1 VLRIPETVSR
11 TKLLIIGG
19 LIFCFVAFLL
29 IRGQLSSPDFAED
42 KFVEVYV
49 QFSLAAEKFKS
60 DSLGLEEEQQRILK
74 QAGVTR
80 DEMNDFVDRL
90 NERPHD
96 WGRVWERIVQRLEEK
111 RQELKSP

>member
-1 VLRIPETVSR
+1 MVSR
-11 TKLLIIGG
+11 TKLFIVAG
-19 LIFCFVAFLL
+19 LILCVIAFLL
-29 IRGQLSSPDFAED
+29 LRGQMSSSDLTED

-60 DSLGLEEEQQRILK
+60 DSLQLAEEQERVLQ

-80 DEMNDFVDRL
+80 AEMNDFVDHM
-90 NERPHD
+90 NERPHE

>member
-1 VLRIPETVSR
+1 MVSR
-11 TKLLIIGG
+11 TRLLIIGG
-19 LIFCFVAFLL
+19 LILCIVVFLL
-29 IRGQLSSPDFAED
+29 LRGQMLSPDFAED

-80 DEMNDFVDRL
+80 AEMDDFVERL

-96 WGRVWERIVQRLEEK
+96 WGRVWEKIVQKLEEK
-111 RQELKSP
+111 RQELK

>member
-1 VLRIPETVSR
+1 MVSR

-19 LIFCFVAFLL
+19 LVICFVIFLL
-29 IRGQLSSPDFAED
+29 IRGQMSSPDFAQD

-60 DSLGLEEEQQRILK
+60 DSLGLAEERQRILK

-80 DEMNDFVDRL
+80 DELDDFVDRL
-90 NERPHD
+90 NEKPD
-96 WGRVWERIVQRLEEK
+96 EWGRVWEKIVQRLEEK

>member
-1 VLRIPETVSR
+1 MVSR

-19 LIFCFVAFLL
+19 LILCIVVFLL
-29 IRGQLSSPDFAED
+29 IRGQRSFPDLAED

-49 QFSLAAEKFKS
+49 QFSIATEKFRS
-60 DSLGLEEEQQRILK
+60 DSLKLAEEQEKILQ

-90 NERPHD
+90 NQRPHD
-96 WGRVWERIVQRLEEK
+96 WGKVWEKVVQQLEEK
-111 RQELKSP
+111 RQELKRP

>member
-1 VLRIPETVSR
+1 MVSR

-19 LIFCFVAFLL
+19 LILCVIIFLL
-29 IRGQLSSPDFAED
+29 IRGQTSSPDGAQD

-49 QFSLAAEKFKS
+49 QFALAAEKFKS
-60 DSLGLEEEQQRILK
+60 DSLGLAEERQRVLQ

-80 DEMNDFVDRL
+80 DEMDAFVDRL
-90 NERPHD
+90 NEKPD
-96 WGRVWERIVQRLEEK
+96 EWGKVWERIVQKLEEK

>member
-1 VLRIPETVSR
+1 MVSR

-19 LIFCFVAFLL
+19 LVICFVIFLL
-29 IRGQLSSPDFAED
+29 IRGQMSSPDFAQD

-60 DSLGLEEEQQRILK
+60 DSLGLAEERQRILK

-80 DEMNDFVDRL
+80 DELDDFVDRM
-90 NERPHD
+90 NERPHE
-96 WGRVWERIVQRLEEK
+96 WGRVWEKIVQKLEEK
-111 RQELKSP
+111 RQELK

>member
-1 VLRIPETVSR
+1 MMSK
-11 TKLLIIGG
+11 TKLLIAGG
-19 LIFCFVAFLL
+19 LILCIVVFLL
-29 IRGQLSSPDFAED
+29 LRGQMSSPGFAED

-60 DSLGLEEEQQRILK
+60 DSLALAEERQRILE

-90 NERPHD
+90 NQRPHE
-96 WGRVWERIVQRLEEK
+96 WGKVWEKVVQQLEEK
-111 RQELKSP
+111 RQELKRP

>member
-1 VLRIPETVSR
+1 LI
-11 TKLLIIGG
+11 IIGG
-19 LIFCFVAFLL
+19 LILCIVVLL
-29 IRGQLSSPDFAED
+29 LLRGQMLSPDFSED

-49 QFSLAAEKFKS
+49 QFSLAAEEFKS
-60 DSLGLEEEQQRILK
+60 DSLTLAEERQRILE

-80 DEMNDFVDRL
+80 DEMDDFVDRL
-90 NERPHD
+90 NERPQE

>member
-1 VLRIPETVSR
+1 MSG

-19 LIFCFVAFLL
+19 LILCVVILL
-29 IRGQLSSPDFAED
+29 SIHGHMSSPQGTEE

-60 DSLGLEEEQQRILK
+60 DSLGLAEERQRILK

-80 DEMNDFVDRL
+80 DEMDDFVNRL
-90 NERPHD
+90 NERPD
-96 WGRVWERIVQRLEEK
+96 EWARVWEKILQKLEEK
-111 RQELKSP
+111 RQELTSP